1 MPQYDFRCLDCKKRF
16 RVFLTFA
23 EYGVKPVACT
33 HCGSQNVQ
41 RRIGRVRVAKGS
53 ESIGRVRVAK
63 GSESRLA
70 AMADPA
76 LLDKVDENPRALGRM
91 MRELSHETDE
101 EMSAEFDE
109 VVDRLEKGQSPED
122 IDRELPDF
130 GDEE

>member
-41 RRIGRVRVAKGS
+41 RRIGR
-53 ESIGRVRVAK
+53 IRVAK

-76 LLDKVDENPRALGRM
+76 LLDTVDEDPRALGRM
-91 MRELSHETDE
+91 MRELSHETGE
-101 EMSAEFDE
+101 EMPAEFDE
-109 VVDRLEKGQSPED
+109 VVDRLEKGQTPED
-122 IDRELPDF
+122 IERELPDL
-130 GDEE
+130 GDGE